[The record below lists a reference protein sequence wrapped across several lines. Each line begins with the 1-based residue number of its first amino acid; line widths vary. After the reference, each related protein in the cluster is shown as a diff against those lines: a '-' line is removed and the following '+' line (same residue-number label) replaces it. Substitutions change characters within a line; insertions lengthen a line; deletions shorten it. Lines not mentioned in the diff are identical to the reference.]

1 MRLTGVVALLL
12 FATAGSGSPGPN
24 NTFLLTSGVRF
35 GFRRTLPHVVGTT
48 VGISALIVAVAA
60 GLGVALAALPAAQ
73 VALKIAGSLYL
84 TYLAYGL
91 ARNAGVDDA
100 GLAAPLTVGRAVT
113 FQFVNPK
120 GWIFAVAVV
129 SAFLPTGPPPLVGGL
144 AIAAVVAAVVTA
156 TAVIWASGGAA
167 LNHLLRDDRS
177 RRAVTVAL
185 AVLMVAS
192 VALLWV

>member
-1 MRLTGVVALLL
+1 MRLTSVVALLL

-24 NTFLLTSGVRF
+24 NTLLLTSGVRF
-35 GFRRTLPHVVGTT
+35 GFRRTVPHVMGTA

-60 GLGVALAALPAAQ
+60 GIGVALAALPAAQ
-73 VALKIAGSLYL
+73 TVLKIAGSLYL
-84 TYLAYGL
+84 IYLAYGL

-100 GLAAPLTVGRAVT
+100 GIAAPLTVGRAVT

-129 SAFLPTGPPPLVGGL
+129 SAFLPTGPPPVVGGL
-144 AIAAVVAAVVTA
+144 AVAAIVAAVVAG

-167 LNHLLRDDRS
+167 LNRLLRDDRS
-177 RRAVTVAL
+177 RRTVTVAL